1 MADSNK
7 QYNRKEFLTFLGKA
21 SGGSYY
27 GSIDRKDEPTQP
39 ARIGHSVLSWG

>member
-1 MADSNK
+1 MGSQKADLMADSNK

-27 GSIDRKDEPTQP
+27 WTAD
-39 ARIGHSVLSWG
+39 